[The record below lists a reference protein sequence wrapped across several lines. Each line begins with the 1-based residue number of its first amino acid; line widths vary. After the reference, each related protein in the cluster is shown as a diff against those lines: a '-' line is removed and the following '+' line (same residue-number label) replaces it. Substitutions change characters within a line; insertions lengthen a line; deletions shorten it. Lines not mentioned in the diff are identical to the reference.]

1 MSFFHSYPTN
11 TLLSQFSPTFLALIT
26 FPFLFHFQNCLR
38 ALFSSHVIPCNSNS
52 NLPIFHLPLLSFSI
66 PYLIPIRSFFPG
78 SKNTFPFWTVAFL
91 VVPSIICF
99 LTSTLPWFSFHDI
112 PCIPVLPYLLS
123 DLGEKD
129 GGGGGGGGGGGRSN
143 VLGGI
148 IFYLFPIFNFIFH
161 DLVPMSVTRRSTST
175 CYFFAATSNSFSAN
189 NCLDHPSWSPRVT
202 NLFVLYRSEKCSR
215 SFRSY
220 PNFLG

>member
-129 GGGGGGGGGGGRSN
+129 GGGGGGEIQR
-143 VLGGI
+143 
-148 IFYLFPIFNFIFH
+148 P
-161 DLVPMSVTRRSTST
+161 RRY
-175 CYFFAATSNSFSAN
+175 YF
-189 NCLDHPSWSPRVT
+189 
-202 NLFVLYRSEKCSR
+202 LFVSNFQFHLPWLGTHVCHTTIYIYLLLFRSDIQQFFSKQLSR
-215 SFRSY
+215 SSI
-220 PNFLG
+220 LVSSSD